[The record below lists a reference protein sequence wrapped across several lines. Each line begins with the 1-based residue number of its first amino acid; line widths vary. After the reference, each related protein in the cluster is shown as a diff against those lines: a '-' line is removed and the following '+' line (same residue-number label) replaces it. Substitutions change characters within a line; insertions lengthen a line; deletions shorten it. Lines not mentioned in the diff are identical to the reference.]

1 MELQS
6 RITIFIPVLSAQT
19 RVNVIE
25 ALEFANVIQVMKEL
39 HVREQYAQ
47 IIAMTEENVCHKK
60 Y

>member
-1 MELQS
+1 
-6 RITIFIPVLSAQT
+6 VLSAQT

>member
-1 MELQS
+1 M
-6 RITIFIPVLSAQT
+6 IFILVLSAQT

-39 HVREQYAQ
+39 HVREQFAQ
-47 IIAMTEENVCHKK
+47 IIAMIEENVYRKR